1 MIYLK
6 KVNKTYHGLAGPV
19 RALIDVDLTIH
30 KGESLLVVG
39 KSGSGKSTLLNVISG
54 IDRAEEGVI
63 EIDNADIGKLS
74 ESDLAQW
81 RGRNVGIVF
90 QSYQLIPT
98 LSVLDNVV
106 FPMDLVGAVPRKDRK
121 TRAESLLSEV
131 GLEGK
136 SKKYPT
142 ELSGGEAQRVA
153 IARAMANDPAI
164 LIADE
169 PTGNLDSKTGEQI
182 YQLFKQQQ
190 AKGKNLIVVTHELN
204 RERSFDRVVYM
215 QDGKLLTSHS

>member
-1 MIYLK
+1 MIQLK

-19 RALIDVDLTIH
+19 HALIDVDLFVS

-54 IDRAEEGVI
+54 IDRAEGGTLEVG
-63 EIDNADIGKLS
+63 DTNMMKLT
-74 ESDLAQW
+74 ESDLARW

-90 QSYQLIPT
+90 QSYQLVPT
-98 LSVLDNVV
+98 LSVLDNII
-106 FPMDLVGAVPRKDRK
+106 FPMDLVNAIPKKERKE
-121 TRAESLLSEV
+121 RAECLLGEV
-131 GLEGK
+131 GLVAK
-136 SKKYPT
+136 AKKYPT

-153 IARAMANDPAI
+153 IARAMANDPGI

-169 PTGNLDSKTGEQI
+169 PTGNLDSATGEQI

-190 AKGKNLIVVTHELN
+190 VKGKNLIVVTHELD

-215 QDGKLLTSHS
+215 QDGKLVNGRS